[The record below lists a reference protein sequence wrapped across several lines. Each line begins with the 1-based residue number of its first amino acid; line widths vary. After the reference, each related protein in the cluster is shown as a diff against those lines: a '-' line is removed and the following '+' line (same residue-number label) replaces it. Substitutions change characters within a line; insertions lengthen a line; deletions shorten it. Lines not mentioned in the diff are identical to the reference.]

1 MSQRSEPLFNDI
13 SIKEIS
19 LIFSKID
26 DQIIDLHKCSSDDFL
41 GLSTDFKRY
50 YNNSKR
56 ISDRA
61 SEILN
66 LLSEESNK
74 NLFTELQTLYK
85 DLNKIQTQSR
95 LNLRSTSDNLKYIKV
110 NLEQLF
116 IPLKNLKQ
124 NLSTLK
130 FLIANINLGE
140 IELSLK
146 VKANWDN
153 SLSTSSEILNDYRD
167 CCSLSENFVL
177 SIESSISSILR
188 DLDSFCH
195 SNTNDFENL
204 LNNVHFAIIFF
215 AEKQEEVKLQIPELT
230 IKTKNNSQNI
240 SEIITNLQYQDIIR
254 QKIEHIQK
262 GHSKIQPELQE
273 LYNKDC
279 SDSQKEA
286 QLFQKVKDI
295 ASLQA
300 AILVS
305 ANKEYQVAIE
315 KITNRFVEIGDD
327 MLGITSICT
336 RLNSSQDNDSDIH
349 LVEMLDKLCNSEQLL
364 TNFIQRSNSFH
375 EQIKSINE
383 PLSNVISELSKLVEI
398 GNKHSDAIQA
408 IITFISKN
416 RIAENITAEDSSL
429 THFTEVFKDIN
440 QFEKSIQR
448 ISTQLTK
455 CEGEFEIKL
464 QQLDSTVVNDST
476 VKKAISSINSV
487 LKQVEIKGESIKYL
501 LDEISNQSISIVQ
514 EIKGSVKRIKYY
526 DLFEKSINSIISDL
540 IQLHS
545 KLSGSD
551 LNDTNRAENLRTM
564 KGLYTMETEH
574 QIHDRIVAQNEGT
587 FLASNSS
594 DVESENKENSDE
606 VELF

>member
-1 MSQRSEPLFNDI
+1 MSKRSESLFNDI

-19 LIFSKID
+19 LIFNKID

-50 YNNSKR
+50 YNNSKG
-56 ISDRA
+56 ISDKA
-61 SEILN
+61 SEIFK

-74 NLFTELQTLYK
+74 NLFNELQTLYK

-95 LNLRSTSDNLKYIKV
+95 LNLRSTAENVKCIKAS
-110 NLEQLF
+110 LEQLF
-116 IPLKNLKQ
+116 IPIKNLKQ

-140 IELSLK
+140 IELSSK
-146 VKANWDN
+146 VKANWEN
-153 SLSTSSEILNDYRD
+153 SINNSSSILNDYRE
-167 CCSLSENFVL
+167 CCVLCEKLVL
-177 SIESSISSILR
+177 STESNISSILS
-188 DLDSFCH
+188 DLDLFCH
-195 SNTNDFENL
+195 SNSNDFENL
-204 LNNVHFAIIFF
+204 LNNIHYAIIFF
-215 AEKQEEVKLQIPELT
+215 AEKHEEVKLQIPELT
-230 IKTKNNSQNI
+230 LKTKNNSQNI

-273 LYNKDC
+273 LYKKDC

-295 ASLQA
+295 AGLQA

-315 KITNRFVEIGDD
+315 KITNRFIEIGDD
-327 MLGITSICT
+327 MVGITSICT
-336 RLNSSQDNDSDIH
+336 RLNTSQDNVSDIH
-349 LVEMLDKLCNSEQLL
+349 LVEMLDRLCNSEQLL

-375 EQIKSINE
+375 EQIKTIND
-383 PLSNVISELSKLVEI
+383 PLNNVITELAKLVEI
-398 GNKHSDAIQA
+398 GNNHSESILS
-408 IITFISKN
+408 IISFITNNS
-416 RIAENITAEDSSL
+416 ENNSTEDSNL
-429 THFTEVFKDIN
+429 THFKEVFKDIN
-440 QFEKSIQR
+440 QFEKSIKD
-448 ISTQLTK
+448 ILTQITK

-464 QQLDSTVVNDST
+464 QQLDNSVVNDNT
-476 VKKAISSINSV
+476 VKKAVSSINSV

-501 LDEISNQSISIVQ
+501 LNEISNQSISIVQ
-514 EIKGSVKRIKYY
+514 EIKDSIKRIKYY

-540 IQLHS
+540 NHLHS
-545 KLSGSD
+545 KLSGSELD
-551 LNDTNRAENLRTM
+551 DENRAENLRTM

-574 QIHDRIVAQNEGT
+574 QIHDRIVAQSEGDL
-587 FLASNSS
+587 FANSS
-594 DVESENKENSDE
+594 SDAESEKQENSDE